1 MESICG
7 KANNNVA
14 EVAVV
19 VEAVVEVPMD
29 VANSMVLSDTDDEY
43 DAYDEDDNSR
53 LYLDSIEMPP
63 T

>member
-19 VEAVVEVPMD
+19 AEAVVEVPMD

-43 DAYDEDDNSR
+43 DVYDEDDNSR
-53 LYLDSIEMPP
+53 LYLDSIETPP